1 MGMEWGGFEGGR
13 GNHLAEGGGWHSEG
27 REKVGES
34 SGWGTHG
41 GPRGGGGGGDSQ
53 DGPPAGTEC
62 VYSCNTC
69 NMNTTSIENEQ
80 AVRTFDV
87 FHVGEARSSAHPREH
102 RRHPE
107 QPHPAR
113 HRAATNWCTL

>member
-1 MGMEWGGFEGGR
+1 MRGAGGIIWR
-13 GNHLAEGGGWHSEG
+13 REGGGIQREG
-27 REKVGES
+27 RRWES
-34 SGWGTHG
+34 HLG
-41 GPRGGGGGGDSQ
+41 GGRMGDRGGGGGGGDSQ

>member
-41 GPRGGGGGGDSQ
+41 GPRGGGGA
-53 DGPPAGTEC
+53 AGT
-62 VYSCNTC
+62 
-69 NMNTTSIENEQ
+69 
-80 AVRTFDV
+80 VRMVHLRAQSV
-87 FHVGEARSSAHPREH
+87 FIHVI
-102 RRHPE
+102 
-107 QPHPAR
+107 
-113 HRAATNWCTL
+113 RAI